1 MKKIASR
8 KERQYLH
15 AQYTLKLKNETIRI
29 KNQVIK
35 QQVLLLDE
43 YRQEIKT
50 LEWKNEQ
57 LKKRLNE
64 KRDGHRPASKSV

>member
-8 KERQYLH
+8 KERQLLH
-15 AQYTLKLKNETIRI
+15 AQYTLKLKDEKIRI

-35 QQVLLLDE
+35 EQVILLDE
-43 YRQEIKT
+43 YRNEIKA
-50 LEWKNEQ
+50 LEWKIEQ

-64 KRDGHRPASKSV
+64 KQDRHRPANKSV